1 MFLDRSDA
9 GERLAAELAAY
20 AHRSDVVV
28 LGLPRGGVPVAYEV
42 AKKLEAPLDVF
53 VVRKLGVPGHE
64 ELAFGAIA
72 SGAVRVLNQDVVD
85 ELELSPTMMLDIEVL
100 EREELERREQE
111 YRGERAP
118 LDVRGRVAIVVDDGL
133 ATGASMR
140 AAVAALRRL
149 GPRRVVVAVPVAD
162 ASTCEDLRDEADEV
176 ICPETPVPFIAVG
189 LWYRDFSQ
197 VTDEEVRDVLALA
210 ATALP
215 PRTTKAA

>member
-1 MFLDRSDA
+1 
-9 GERLAAELAAY
+9 
-20 AHRSDVVV
+20 
-28 LGLPRGGVPVAYEV
+28 V

-111 YRGERAP
+111 YRGERPP

-140 AAVAALRRL
+140 AAVVALRRL
-149 GPRRVVVAVPVAD
+149 GPRQVVVAVPVAD
-162 ASTCEDLRDEADEV
+162 AWTCEDLREEADDV
-176 ICPETPVPFIAVG
+176 ICAVTPDPFIAVG

-197 VTDEEVRDVLALA
+197 VTDEEVRNLLALA
-210 ATALP
+210 AAAP
-215 PRTTKAA
+215 PRRATKAA